1 MWQVARKL
9 EEGHPLRTVEDHCPQ
24 THLSID
30 EGLDEAWVVRS
41 YAETRRWQ
49 AEVEGGQPMHIL
61 KPWLK
66 GPVGVDQDTSCS

>member
-1 MWQVARKL
+1 MCRETRHL
-9 EEGHPLRTVEDHCPQ
+9 EDGHRLHTVEDHCPQ

-30 EGLDEAWVVRS
+30 EGLDEARVVRS
-41 YAETRRWQ
+41 DAVTRRWQ
-49 AEVEGGQPMHIL
+49 AEVEGGQPLHFL

>member
-1 MWQVARKL
+1 VWREARQV
-9 EEGHPLRTVEDHCPQ
+9 EEGHLLHTVEDHCSQ

-30 EGLDEAWVVRS
+30 EGLDEACVVRS
-41 YAETRRWQ
+41 DTETWMWQ
-49 AEVEGGQPMHIL
+49 DEVKGGKPLHFL